1 MKRTTLFALA
11 VLLAFSTLHLDAAG
25 AQEFRFITDNDLFS
39 GSTQDDLY
47 TFAVAFEGERA
58 GTRLS
63 LRENAFTD
71 RQAGTRFD
79 ETILSAGRD
88 LPEWQSFRSTIEV
101 GGVSVGEGLFGEKA
115 QNAVHQALGGDH
127 VELPYV
133 ERSFHGRLA
142 LATERW
148 TAVGSRLALGPRL
161 EGELISGLRSH
172 LIVAAQARWE
182 PLDQLLIHA
191 VAGARW
197 SDVDYTPLEPHIAP
211 FAPIARFELNYGE
224 HAFLAWSYNEYGDE
238 REHLHLGYRVW
249 LSRFP
254 APRRGD

>member
-1 MKRTTLFALA
+1 MKRTTPTSFAI
-11 VLLAFSTLHLDAAG
+11 LLALFSLQVDAAG
-25 AQEFRFITDNDLFS
+25 AQEFRFVTDNDLFS

-79 ETILSAGRD
+79 ETIVSAGRD
-88 LPEWQSFRSTIEV
+88 LPEWRSFRSTIEV
-101 GGVSVGEGLFGEKA
+101 GAVAVGRGLFGEKA
-115 QNAVHQALGGDH
+115 QNAVHRIVGADH

-142 LATERW
+142 LATERLM
-148 TAVGSRLALGPRL
+148 AVGSRLEVGPRL
-161 EGELISGLRSH
+161 EAETIPGLRSH

-191 VAGARW
+191 VAGARA
-197 SDVDYTPLEPHIAP
+197 SDVDYGPLAPHIAP
-211 FAPIARFELNYGE
+211 LAPLARFELNYGE

-238 REHLHLGYRVW
+238 REHLHLGYRVRT
-249 LSRFP
+249 SRFP
-254 APRRGD
+254 APRRD